1 MKKLFTLISLLGSVL
16 GMGGVLNA
24 QEASDDTQNKLDTII
39 LYGKFEQL
47 DEAQTVKFK
56 FSATPS
62 EKFIVNWHGRKI
74 DTLLVETTDEIE
86 AAYIFSGDQTQAVTF
101 SIALFALAPTGHI
114 RSLDIDSASAC
125 NSVILESCPELVG
138 VNLSHSHITKID
150 IRVCPALQ
158 TLDCSH
164 TPIKY
169 LFLSELPAF
178 SALQTL
184 DCSNTQLKQLFLSGF
199 PALQTLDCSENP
211 HLEELR
217 IECLNLETIHMNGDT
232 AIKEFILQNNTV
244 KETLDLSN
252 LPALTSITCTNC
264 PKMKSIDC
272 SHTLIDYLSLSELPA
287 LQTLDCSHTLINHL
301 PSTLSALQT
310 LDCSHTL
317 INYLSLSGV
326 PALQTLNCSNTK
338 LTYLFMSDCPAL
350 QSLDCSNNPLERL
363 LMSGLPALQTLDC
376 SHTLINYLS
385 LSELPALQTLDCS
398 ENPHLEELRIECLN
412 LETIHMNGD
421 TAIKE
426 FILQNNTVKE
436 TLDLSNLPALTSIT
450 CTNCPKMKSIDCSH
464 TLIDYLSLSELP
476 ALQTLDCSHTL
487 INHLPSTLS
496 ALQTLDCSHTLI
508 NYLSLSGVPA
518 LQTLN
523 CSNTKLTYLFMSDC
537 PALQSLDCSNNPLE
551 RLLVSGLPALQT
563 LDCSNNPV
571 LHTLSC
577 EHNQLVSLNLSNT
590 PALYSLNCSH
600 NQLSFLDIS
609 DCNNLNDLTCSSNHL
624 SSINYPKDSL
634 VGALVCD
641 SNHIPLS
648 VLAKLMKQSRGREIL
663 SPQLITA
670 GIRQVGDTLDL
681 HDEINCDSNITIDR
695 LSVLSPD
702 GSNVGEQFFS
712 ISHAGKWGVFSFR
725 KPGDYRIQLCYN
737 GLTNHDGSQSY
748 GGVIY
753 YDLTVVDS
761 VARPVFSVPSGAVWP
776 GTTVSLGSSTPNAL
790 IYYTT
795 DGSEPDE
802 TALAYA
808 APIRITEAV
817 TIKAIA
823 IQDTFKSHIATAT
836 YTMDTVARPTFS
848 IPSGTV
854 KIGTTVS
861 LSTTTPDASII
872 YTTDGSEPDN
882 NALEY
887 TEPIR
892 ITEAMTVKAVAI
904 YKTLKSQIAS
914 VTYTVDSVAN
924 ENDLSVSKLHV
935 YVKDRI
941 IYLSVTVG
949 KVEVFTMDG
958 HCVYRGFDTAI
969 PVKRSGLYVV
979 SVGDRRWKVVVL

>member
-1 MKKLFTLISLLGSVL
+1 
-16 GMGGVLNA
+16 
-24 QEASDDTQNKLDTII
+24 
-39 LYGKFEQL
+39 
-47 DEAQTVKFK
+47 
-56 FSATPS
+56 
-62 EKFIVNWHGRKI
+62 
-74 DTLLVETTDEIE
+74 
-86 AAYIFSGDQTQAVTF
+86 
-101 SIALFALAPTGHI
+101 
-114 RSLDIDSASAC
+114 
-125 NSVILESCPELVG
+125 
-138 VNLSHSHITKID
+138 
-150 IRVCPALQ
+150 
-158 TLDCSH
+158 
-164 TPIKY
+164 
-169 LFLSELPAF
+169 
-178 SALQTL
+178 
-184 DCSNTQLKQLFLSGF
+184 
-199 PALQTLDCSENP
+199 
-211 HLEELR
+211 
-217 IECLNLETIHMNGDT
+217 
-232 AIKEFILQNNTV
+232 
-244 KETLDLSN
+244 
-252 LPALTSITCTNC
+252 
-264 PKMKSIDC
+264 
-272 SHTLIDYLSLSELPA
+272 
-287 LQTLDCSHTLINHL
+287 
-301 PSTLSALQT
+301 
-310 LDCSHTL
+310 
-317 INYLSLSGV
+317 
-326 PALQTLNCSNTK
+326 
-338 LTYLFMSDCPAL
+338 
-350 QSLDCSNNPLERL
+350 
-363 LMSGLPALQTLDC
+363 
-376 SHTLINYLS
+376 
-385 LSELPALQTLDCS
+385 
-398 ENPHLEELRIECLN
+398 
-412 LETIHMNGD
+412 
-421 TAIKE
+421 
-426 FILQNNTVKE
+426 
-436 TLDLSNLPALTSIT
+436 
-450 CTNCPKMKSIDCSH
+450 
-464 TLIDYLSLSELP
+464 
-476 ALQTLDCSHTL
+476 
-487 INHLPSTLS
+487 
-496 ALQTLDCSHTLI
+496 
-508 NYLSLSGVPA
+508 
-518 LQTLN
+518 
-523 CSNTKLTYLFMSDC
+523 
-537 PALQSLDCSNNPLE
+537 
-551 RLLVSGLPALQT
+551 
-563 LDCSNNPV
+563 
-571 LHTLSC
+571 
-577 EHNQLVSLNLSNT
+577 
-590 PALYSLNCSH
+590 
-600 NQLSFLDIS
+600 
-609 DCNNLNDLTCSSNHL
+609 
-624 SSINYPKDSL
+624 
-634 VGALVCD
+634 
-641 SNHIPLS
+641 
-648 VLAKLMKQSRGREIL
+648 MKQSRGREIL

-823 IQDTFKSHIATAT
+823 IQDTFKSHIAIAT
-836 YTMDTVARPTFS
+836 YTIDTVAKPTFS